1 MMSPVVHCLICQ
13 HAPLGFLYTAKGYD
27 IVDCPCCGFSQVNTP
42 PDDVALEEL
51 YRQLHLRHSQFRDE
65 RAALR
70 ENQTRLQL
78 VQEFVQ
84 PGALVLDA
92 GCATGDFLA
101 LAQTH
106 FTVYG
111 IDISAGAIEAAQSRL
126 PDIASRL
133 ASRKLEDIGTDWPQF
148 DAICLW
154 DVIEHVRDPAGVCR
168 TLMQLL
174 KPGGHLF
181 LSTPDMGS
189 VAAKLMRRHWA
200 FMIPPLHLGFFSRR
214 SLGHLFDSR
223 VPANIAACRSRGKW
237 TSLAFVF
244 YKLGQISPLLA
255 PPSLL
260 NWLSRHRLGRLN
272 LYVPTHDILYLAAK
286 KPTS

>member
-1 MMSPVVHCLICQ
+1 MMSSVTSCLICQ
-13 HAPLGFLYTAKGYD
+13 NTSLGFLYTAKGYD
-27 IVDCPCCGFSQVNTP
+27 ILGCRSCGFCQVGSP
-42 PDDVALEEL
+42 PDDAALEDL
-51 YRQLHLRHSQFRDE
+51 YRQLHLKHTQFRDE

-78 VQEFVQ
+78 VLEFVK

-101 LAQTH
+101 LAQSH

-111 IDISAGAIEAAQSRL
+111 VDISAGAIQTAQARL

-133 ASRKLEDIGTDWPQF
+133 AARKLEDIGTDWPQF

-154 DVIEHVRDPAGVCR
+154 DVIEHVRDPAAVCR
-168 TLMQLL
+168 TLMGLL

-189 VAAKLMRRHWA
+189 LAAKLMRRHWA

-214 SLGHLFDSR
+214 SLGHLFDR
-223 VPANIAACRSRGKW
+223 QVPARIATCRSRGKW
-237 TSLAFVF
+237 TSLAFLF
-244 YKLGQISPLLA
+244 YKLGQISRFLA

-260 NWLSRHRLGRLN
+260 DWLSRRRLGHLN
-272 LYVPTHDILYLAAK
+272 LYVPTHDILYLAAR
-286 KPTS
+286 KPTP